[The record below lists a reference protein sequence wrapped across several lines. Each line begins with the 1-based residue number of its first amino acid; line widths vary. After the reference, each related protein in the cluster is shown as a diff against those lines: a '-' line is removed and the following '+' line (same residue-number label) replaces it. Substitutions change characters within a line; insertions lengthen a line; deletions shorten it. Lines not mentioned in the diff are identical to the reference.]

1 MDPHEQQ
8 VRTWSML
15 CHLAAFASLLIPFGS
30 ILGPLVVWQIKK
42 NELPEINPHGK
53 ESVNFQLTM
62 LIFTIIISVFLFG
75 SLGYGVFTQ
84 NPFTMVASGV
94 GLALLLAL
102 VKFASLVLVVLAAIK
117 ANNGEIFNYPSIKF
131 IR

>member
-1 MDPHEQQ
+1 MDTRDQQ
-8 VRTWSML
+8 IRTWSML
-15 CHLAAFASLLIPFGS
+15 CHLAAFASLLIPFGN

-53 ESVNFQLTM
+53 ESVNFQLTILM
-62 LIFTIIISVFLFG
+62 ATIIISIFLFG
-75 SLGYGVFTQ
+75 SLGYGVFIQ
-84 NPFTMVASGV
+84 SPFTMITSGI

-102 VKFASLVLVVLAAIK
+102 VKLVSLVLVIVAAVK
-117 ANNGEIFNYPSIKF
+117 ANNGEQFNYPSIKF